1 METTLSVINLFP
13 STKEQIKS
21 FVNATVNEVKCGN
34 INALELKSKL
44 KFIEKVAEEIDK
56 QTKEDQLKERQKY
69 QEKIVELYGAKIEV
83 AELGTKYDFSNCGDK
98 DWEYLDIQLRELSE
112 LKKEREAFLKT
123 IKKPMSIVHH
133 ETGEC
138 YDIVPPIKSS
148 TTGLKFTL

>member
-13 STKEQIKS
+13 STKEQIKA

-44 KFIEKVAEEIDK
+44 KFIEKVADEIDK
-56 QTKEDQLKERQKY
+56 QTKEVQLKERQKY
-69 QEKIVELYGAKIEV
+69 QDKIIELYGAKIEV
-83 AELGTKYDFSNCGDK
+83 AELGTKYDFEGCGDK
-98 DWEYLDIQLRELSE
+98 EWEYLDKQFKELSE
-112 LKKEREAFLKT
+112 KKKAREFFLKT
-123 IKKPMSIVHH
+123 IKKPMSIVHN

-138 YDIVPPIKSS
+138 YDIIPPIKSS